1 MAASSQPAVRI
12 GSLTLG
18 RKSSH
23 VARLV
28 LIALLIWII
37 YIAPPWRYWPM
48 WLAATGWIAF
58 SLYWSAAAKNSAA
71 AKSSESDRS
80 RGVHEAITI
89 AGQLLLF
96 IPVPGLRKNFL
107 PQTLEWALL
116 GLAVEALSIAL
127 AIWARRHLSHNWSA
141 RVQIKVDHQ
150 LIRTGPYKLL
160 RHPIYTGVLG
170 MSVGTAFVS
179 GQVHALVGTALV
191 IIAYFRKIRIEESKL
206 KEAFGPQY
214 DSYRRSTWGA
224 IPGLF

>member
-1 MAASSQPAVRI
+1 VAASSQPAVRI

-28 LIALLIWII
+28 LIALLVWIV
-37 YIAPPWRYWPM
+37 YIAPPWRYWPL

-80 RGVHEAITI
+80 RGVHEVITT

-96 IPVPGLRKNFL
+96 IPIPGLRQNFIPPSL
-107 PQTLEWALL
+107 AWAVI
-116 GLAVEALSIAL
+116 GLVLEALSIAL
-127 AIWARRHLSHNWSA
+127 AVWARRHLSLNWSA

-150 LIRTGPYKLL
+150 LIRSGPYKLL
-160 RHPIYTGVLG
+160 RHPIYTAILG
-170 MSVGTAFVS
+170 MSVGTALVS
-179 GQVHALVGTALV
+179 GHVHALVGTALV
-191 IIAYFRKIRIEESKL
+191 LVAYFRKIRIEESIL
-206 KEAFGPQY
+206 REAFGPQY
-214 DSYRRSTWGA
+214 DSYRRSTLGLM
-224 IPGLF
+224 PGLF